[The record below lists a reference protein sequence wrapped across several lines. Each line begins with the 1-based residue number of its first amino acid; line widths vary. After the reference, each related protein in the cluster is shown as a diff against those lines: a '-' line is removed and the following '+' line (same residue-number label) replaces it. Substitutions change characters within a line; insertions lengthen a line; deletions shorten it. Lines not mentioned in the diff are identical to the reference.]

1 MEEAKYSAYE
11 EESNLDEASDK
22 MKLNKLWIVVQT
34 KRKFADMKNIFTNE
48 FSSFISNTHILA
60 FFIVAALYK

>member
-1 MEEAKYSAYE
+1 MEEIKYSAYE
-11 EESNLDEASDK
+11 EDIYQDEAYDK

-34 KRKFADMKNIFTNE
+34 KRKFADMKNTFNNDFT
-48 FSSFISNTHILA
+48 SFISNTHILI

>member
-11 EESNLDEASDK
+11 QESHLDEASDK

-34 KRKFADMKNIFTNE
+34 KRKFADMKNTFNNDFT
-48 FSSFISNTHILA
+48 SFVSNTHILA